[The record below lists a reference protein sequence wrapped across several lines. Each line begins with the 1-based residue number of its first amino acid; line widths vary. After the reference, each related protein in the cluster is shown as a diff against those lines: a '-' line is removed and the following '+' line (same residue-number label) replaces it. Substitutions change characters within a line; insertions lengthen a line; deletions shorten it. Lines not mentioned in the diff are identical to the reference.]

1 MIVAPVEPGWEI
13 YFHKAH
19 ALLAMDI
26 GLAIDHRYWPVRKYL
41 AAGLESIG
49 EHDNAQPSWN
59 GRDNLTEAGAPLDYR
74 DRKEVDLKQAKAVVR
89 SAQYKSSFMAIMVSL
104 HCQNLYQNSTEAAV
118 IEFLDKQRRL
128 RSQYEA
134 HLNLDSKAILQS
146 YEFLR
151 FCDDLSLTLCQN
163 EFSPGDE
170 IPIAAIV
177 GDEKIRLRTGKD
189 GSFTLRPWV
198 FFEDELVFPVEFFR
212 TTKRVFASDEELKQD
227 IALERPL
234 VREFVFRKSE

>member
-1 MIVAPVEPGWEI
+1 MIVAPVEPGWKI

-41 AAGLESIG
+41 AAGLGSIG
-49 EHDNAQPSWN
+49 EHDNAQPNWN

-74 DRKEVDLKQAKAVVR
+74 DRKEVNLKQASAVVR

-104 HCQNLYQNSTEAAV
+104 HCQNLYRDSADKDV

-128 RSQYEA
+128 RNRYEV
-134 HLNLDSKAILQS
+134 HLNLDSKAVLQS

-151 FCDDLSLTLCQN
+151 FCDDLSLALCQD
-163 EFSPGDE
+163 EISRRDE
-170 IPIAAIV
+170 IPIEPII
-177 GDEKIRLRTGKD
+177 GDEKISLKAEKE
-189 GSFTLRPWV
+189 GSFTLRPWI

-212 TTKRVFASDEELKQD
+212 TTKRFFGSDEELKQD
-227 IALERPL
+227 IALDKPL